1 MSDSRARPWTD
12 LPGPGTPDRPA
23 PSFPAATRLPH
34 RPGHHFTPVT
44 QETDHVRAHSRR
56 RPRPRFSPRL
66 RRARPGTRTTVICD
80 STSIG
85 RIRKPGENARVICL
99 RKEAPSRNGDLAM
112 AGHKVDPFTRIGSF
126 GESDQFPYAAIAGTL
141 GLPAHSPHTVNLA
154 NDKAAMRAWLREKI
168 FCELPPSGQLFVRQF
183 A

>member
-1 MSDSRARPWTD
+1 
-12 LPGPGTPDRPA
+12 
-23 PSFPAATRLPH
+23 
-34 RPGHHFTPVT
+34 
-44 QETDHVRAHSRR
+44 
-56 RPRPRFSPRL
+56 
-66 RRARPGTRTTVICD
+66 
-80 STSIG
+80 
-85 RIRKPGENARVICL
+85 
-99 RKEAPSRNGDLAM
+99 M